1 MESIKIDNI
10 TYLVQRSFIGK
21 KTVSA
26 LLQEQLLS
34 SPSKLLPLTNASN
47 IPYNNNG
54 NSFRCEEA
62 Q

>member
-1 MESIKIDNI
+1 METIKIDNI

-26 LLQEQLLS
+26 LVQEQLRS
-34 SPSKLLPLTNASN
+34 SSSKSLPLTGTSG
-47 IPYNNNG
+47 IPYNNLG

>member
-21 KTVSA
+21 TTVSA
-26 LLQEQLLS
+26 LLQEQLHS
-34 SPSKLLPLTNASN
+34 STSKLLPLTTPSN

-54 NSFRCEEA
+54 NSFRCEEV